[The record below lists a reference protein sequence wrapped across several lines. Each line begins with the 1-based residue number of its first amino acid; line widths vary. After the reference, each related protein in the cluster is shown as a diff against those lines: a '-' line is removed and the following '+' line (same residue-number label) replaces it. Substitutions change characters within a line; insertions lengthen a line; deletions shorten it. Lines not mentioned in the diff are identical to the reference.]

1 MPDGMFSSRMKRFTY
16 QNHYGGNPFC
26 KGAEKYQEVEYMKA
40 IPNTYVRKMAVFLQV
55 WCFHVILKNNG
66 PLQLDY

>member
-26 KGAEKYQEVEYMKA
+26 KGAEKYQEVKYMKA
-40 IPNTYVRKMAVFLQV
+40 IPNT
-55 WCFHVILKNNG
+55 
-66 PLQLDY
+66 

>member
-26 KGAEKYQEVEYMKA
+26 KGAEKFQEVRVHEGNSK
-40 IPNTYVRKMAVFLQV
+40 YVLTT
-55 WCFHVILKNNG
+55 
-66 PLQLDY
+66 